1 MWTDFP
7 LGNFIGIDAHD
18 QSRQSLKTKDRN
30 GKQTIKGRK
39 RDPLFFNIRWLITL
53 QAPLWSCRLR

>member
-39 RDPLFFNIRWLITL
+39 RAPLFFNIR
-53 QAPLWSCRLR
+53 